1 MLTGIAKPE
10 KGSITVDGES
20 IFSNIKGWQKLI
32 GFVPQK
38 IFILDDTLKNNILFG
53 LDKKN
58 YSDKTIIQLI
68 KKMNLEILLNRLSGG
83 LNGMLGEKGLNLS
96 GGEIQRIGICRSLIY
111 NPEIIFLD
119 EATSSLD
126 TFTESQILNELNYF
140 KEKTIVS
147 IAHRIN
153 TLRNCDKIYSIDNGK
168 IVDEG
173 NFNKFNLRVQQ
184 AFIA

>member
-1 MLTGIAKPE
+1 MNE
-10 KGSITVDGES
+10 
-20 IFSNIKGWQKLI
+20 
-32 GFVPQK
+32 
-38 IFILDDTLKNNILFG
+38 
-53 LDKKN
+53 KN
-58 YSDKTIIQLI
+58 YSDKTIYELI
-68 KKMNLEILLNRLSGG
+68 KKINLEILLNRLPNG
-83 LNGMLGEKGLNLS
+83 LNGTLGEKGLNLS
-96 GGEIQRIGICRSLIY
+96 GGEIQRIGICRALIY
-111 NPEIIFLD
+111 DPEILFLD

-173 NFNKFNLRVQQ
+173 NFSKFNLKN
-184 AFIA
+184 